1 LKRRVRWRQPV
12 GEELEDGSGLVEAAI
27 GEVESD
33 GAVEEEVESNGG
45 MEERG
50 EFCHYET
57 LQMRLRRNRG

>member
-1 LKRRVRWRQPV
+1 V

-33 GAVEEEVESNGG
+33 GAVTEEVESDGG

-57 LQMRLRRNRG
+57 PQMRLQQNGG

>member
-1 LKRRVRWRQPV
+1 V

-33 GAVEEEVESNGG
+33 GAVAEEVESDGG

-57 LQMRLRRNRG
+57 PQMRLRRNGG